1 MWSTCHPA
9 CKALP
14 QAPHRLLCCSQGWV
28 LSKDYLNTS
37 IADVRISQS
46 KSKAYDFRFLAGGV
60 AAPVALRLGVAATFA
75 SAFEATGADLAFALA
90 LLSGLGFAAAFTFGL
105 ALAPADFSPLGT
117 NDLAKAQ
124 IKNKQTQRIK
134 WSKDSGQQ
142 AEGVHLFALCWSQQ
156 IKWIRRHG
164 NTTAI
169 WKDRT
174 WTDSPLWELPQP

>member
-1 MWSTCHPA
+1 M
-9 CKALP
+9 
-14 QAPHRLLCCSQGWV
+14 

-124 IKNKQTQRIK
+124 SRTNRRKGLSDQKTQDNRPKVYTCSHFVEANKSNEFADMVIPQQYERIEPGPTLHCESFHSPKPICKIKFKSS
-134 WSKDSGQQ
+134 SKRGHKAQ
-142 AEGVHLFALCWSQQ
+142 
-156 IKWIRRHG
+156 
-164 NTTAI
+164 
-169 WKDRT
+169 
-174 WTDSPLWELPQP
+174 PLLLYA